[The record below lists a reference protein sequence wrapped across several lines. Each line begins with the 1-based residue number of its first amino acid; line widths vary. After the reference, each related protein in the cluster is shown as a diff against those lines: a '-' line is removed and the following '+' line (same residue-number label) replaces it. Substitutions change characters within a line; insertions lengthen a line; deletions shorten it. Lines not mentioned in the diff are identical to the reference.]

1 MPQMMK
7 VYVDFAAI
15 PLSLY
20 KAFNAGLSQY
30 KTSVV
35 PNGECLAQQ
44 SNYHF
49 RDAFRGR
56 QVIRFL
62 RDGRWCGE

>member
-30 KTSVV
+30 KTKVWCQTVSV
-35 PNGECLAQQ
+35 
-44 SNYHF
+44 
-49 RDAFRGR
+49 
-56 QVIRFL
+56 
-62 RDGRWCGE
+62 